1 MATRDD
7 KGGAP
12 AGFDEKALFER
23 IDKLNVWT
31 RGTARAPHK
40 PLLLLLVLARLQ
52 RGESRI
58 VRYERDVRDQLRKLL
73 IDFGPPRRTHRPEN
87 PFWYLRSDELWEI
100 PDEDL
105 AKIRG
110 RGQVGGPTDRL
121 LRDVNAHGGL
131 PPAAHQL
138 LSQNPQL
145 VTEATRRLLDGHF
158 PSTLHESILDAV
170 GLSLTAHERVDER
183 RARDPEFRQRV
194 LTAYER
200 RCAICDFDMRIEDS
214 LVALD
219 AAHIRWHARGGPDEV
234 PNGLALCTF
243 HHVTF
248 DRGAI
253 GLERASN
260 GFRVLVSDAANGQSQ
275 PFRQLLDCRGQR
287 LRAPQRREQ
296 RPHPDFVDWH
306 RRQVFRGRPRDM
318 EVP

>member
-1 MATRDD
+1 M
-7 KGGAP
+7 
-12 AGFDEKALFER
+12 DEKDLLER
-23 IDKLNVWT
+23 IDKLNIWK
-31 RGTARAPHK
+31 RGAERAPHK

-58 VRYERDVRDQLRKLL
+58 AHYERDIRGQLRKLL
-73 IDFGPPRRTHRPEN
+73 IDFGPSRKAYHPEN
-87 PFWYLRSDELWEI
+87 PFWYLRNDELWEI
-100 PDEDL
+100 PDKEL
-105 AKIRG
+105 AEIRG

-121 LRDVNAHGGL
+121 LRDANARGGL
-131 PPAAHQL
+131 PPAAHRL
-138 LSQNPQL
+138 LRRNPTL
-145 VTEATRRLLDGHF
+145 VREAARRLLDGHF
-158 PSTLHESILDAV
+158 PTTLHESILDAI
-170 GLSLTAHERVDER
+170 GLSLTAHDGVDER
-183 RARDPEFRQRV
+183 RPRKPDFRAKV

-253 GLERASN
+253 GLEPASD

-275 PFRQLLDCRGQR
+275 PFRQLLECRGQL

-296 RPHPDFVDWH
+296 RPAQNFVDWH
-306 RRQVFRGRPRDM
+306 RSQVFRGSPRD
-318 EVP
+318 PRGSAQT

>member
-1 MATRDD
+1 MTSERKD
-7 KGGAP
+7 GP
-12 AGFDEKALFER
+12 TSGFDEQALFER
-23 IDKLNVWT
+23 IDKLNVWK
-31 RGTARAPHK
+31 RGNERAPHK

-58 VRYERDVRDQLRKLL
+58 AHYERDIRGQLRKLL
-73 IDFGPPRRTHRPEN
+73 VDFGPPRKAYRPEN
-87 PFWYLRSDELWEI
+87 PFWYLRSDDLWEI

-105 AKIRG
+105 AEIRG
-110 RGQVGGPTDRL
+110 GGLVGGPTDRL
-121 LRDVNAHGGL
+121 LRDTNAHGGL
-131 PPAAHQL
+131 PAAAHRL
-138 LSQNPQL
+138 LRQKPEL
-145 VTEATRRLLDGHF
+145 VGEAARRLLEGHF
-158 PSTLHESILDAV
+158 PATLHEPILDEV
-170 GLSLTAHERVDER
+170 GLSLATRDR
-183 RARDPEFRQRV
+183 RRKPDFRRQV

-253 GLERASN
+253 GLERASD
-260 GFRVLVSDAANGQSQ
+260 GFRVVVSDAANGQSL
-275 PFRQLLDCRGQR
+275 PFRQLRDCGGQP
-287 LRAPQRREQ
+287 LRAPQRSEQ

-306 RRQVFRGRPRDM
+306 RKEVFRGTPR
-318 EVP
+318 EIENR